1 MTGFKSKQAMSLY
14 GRGYGKSVWA
24 QLVAELMQPDMQIL
38 TKADVDGKTWYT
50 VKLTSIAADWLRLQ
64 PQKDWDEHTHQPFGG
79 CVFDVSEQLFSA
91 LALKW
96 K

>member
-1 MTGFKSKQAMSLY
+1 MTGFKSKRAMALY
-14 GRGYGKSVWA
+14 SRGYGKSVWN
-24 QLVAELMQPDMQIL
+24 QIVADLTPPDMKIL
-38 TKADVDGKTWYT
+38 THAQVDGKTWYT

-64 PQKDWDEHTHQPFGG
+64 PKNDWDEHTHQPFGG
-79 CVFDVSEQLFSA
+79 GVFDVSEQMYSA

>member
-1 MTGFKSKQAMSLY
+1 MTGFKSKRAMSLY
-14 GRGYGKSVWA
+14 SRGYGKSVWN
-24 QLVAELMQPDMQIL
+24 QMIAELMQPDMQIL
-38 TKADVDGKTWYT
+38 TQAQVDDKTWYT

-64 PQKDWDEHTHQPFGG
+64 PKNDWVEHTHQPFGG
-79 CVFDVSEQLFSA
+79 GVFDVSEQMYSA